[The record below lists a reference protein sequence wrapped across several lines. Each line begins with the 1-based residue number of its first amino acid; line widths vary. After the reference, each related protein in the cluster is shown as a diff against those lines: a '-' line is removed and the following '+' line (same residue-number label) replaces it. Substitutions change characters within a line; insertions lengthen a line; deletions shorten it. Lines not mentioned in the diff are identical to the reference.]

1 MLTFDTGFV
10 ACNRFL
16 GSDAISEPGAA
27 GQQGSRQQIKSGAP
41 GLTTESMGVDGL
53 RKCGQTTAAII
64 TAVTGRDG
72 VRPHREDVSAKR

>member
-27 GQQGSRQQIKSGAP
+27 GQQIKSGAP

-64 TAVTGRDG
+64 TAVTGRHG